1 VSDIAFQREFSPANS
16 PANYRLMGLV
26 GQGQFA
32 QVYCAIHRRTGQL
45 AAIKQTR
52 HVPEQASQEP
62 FVLHEL
68 NHPNVTNCQAIFQTQ
83 GGYQFVLDYCEAGTL
98 RSHLTPPQPLSL
110 STTQALIGD
119 ILRGLGHIHQRQII
133 HGDLK
138 PENILLT
145 YSHPAHRLT
154 AKIGDFGSA
163 RFVELPSHSR
173 REIGSPTYA
182 APERFDGQS
191 SYASDLYSVGVML
204 YELLIGD
211 RPFSGSPDALR
222 RAHQSQPVA
231 FPARLTQAAQ
241 QLLTTALHKQ
251 PNQRFATA
259 EAMLSAL
266 QQLSAVTAAAH
277 PPADNLPIRP
287 LAPSISVTPKPIDLA
302 GIPDPIENL
311 ISLPQG
317 CCLVTAKSLHLLTPQ
332 KELIDLARFS
342 QACWVALSPDGGWY
356 AAFSKSAARQSQG
369 EFGRLWRAARAKT
382 LVLNG
387 PLLTSLRSDIVQLLA
402 IDSRHVLRVRT
413 AVDQLDKTYF
423 ECFTRRG
430 QFLAQIT
437 LQLSITQVALTAV
450 PYQLIAISKCTNSA
464 SKVVLITLKPFQI
477 QTLQL
482 PICPEKVCGLAWG
495 YLITAG
501 SNALLLD
508 RLANPIGS
516 LAGLPPAAAITSLS
530 DHSKILLARSI
541 THLKPSTASPIDR
554 PLDRPLDRAGAS
566 SLFEVDLD
574 MPDLELIF

>member
-1 VSDIAFQREFSPANS
+1 VSDIAFQREFSPAS
-16 PANYRLMGLV
+16 GLANYRLVGLV

-32 QVYCAIHRRTGQL
+32 QVYCAMHRRTGQL

-52 HVPEQASQEP
+52 HLPEQASQEP

-68 NHPNVTNCQAIFQTQ
+68 NHPNVTNCQAIFQTS

-98 RSHLTPPQPLSL
+98 RSHLTPPHPCSL

-145 YSHPAHRLT
+145 YSAQRLT

-163 RFVELPSHSR
+163 RFVELPARTR

-204 YELLIGD
+204 YELLLGD

-231 FPARLTQAAQ
+231 FPARLADAIK

-266 QQLSAVTAAAH
+266 QQLSEGQAAA
-277 PPADNLPIRP
+277 NL
-287 LAPSISVTPKPIDLA
+287 LANSPREPSVARSVTPSVTPEPIALA
-302 GIPDPIENL
+302 DISDPIENL

-317 CCLVTAKSLHLLTPQ
+317 CCLVTAHALHLLTPQ
-332 KELIDLARFS
+332 RELMTLAQFDR
-342 QACWVALSPDGGWY
+342 ACWFALSPNGSWY
-356 AAFSKSAARQSQG
+356 IALPKAAPRQSKGEFCWLGRTAAARPL
-369 EFGRLWRAARAKT
+369 RLS
-382 LVLNG
+382 G
-387 PLLTSLRSDIVQLLA
+387 PLLTSLRSDVVQLLA
-402 IDSRHVLRVRT
+402 IDNRYLLRVRT
-413 AVDQLDKTYF
+413 AFDRPNTTYF
-423 ECFTRRG
+423 ECFTRHG
-430 QFLAQIT
+430 QFVTQLT
-437 LQLSITQVALTAV
+437 LPLTITQIALTAV
-450 PYQLIAISKCTNSA
+450 PYQLIAISKFTDSPA
-464 SKVVLITLKPFQI
+464 KVVLIMLKPFQI
-477 QTLQL
+477 KTLQL
-482 PICPEKVCGLAWG
+482 LINPEKVSGLPWG
-495 YLITAG
+495 YLITAKP
-501 SNALLLD
+501 NALLLD

-516 LAGLPPAAAITSLS
+516 LTGLPAVAAIAPFQG
-530 DHSKILLARSI
+530 HRSKILLASPT
-541 THLKPSTASPIDR
+541 THLDPQTGN
-554 PLDRPLDRAGAS
+554 PLRGGAES
-566 SLFEVDLD
+566 SLFEI
-574 MPDLELIF
+574 DLESFDLGIVF